1 MNNNEDLLK
10 QYEEIKKENNIF
22 RLLTEN
28 SIDILFLLDTEAN
41 FIYLSNSFEKET
53 EYLKK
58 EMIGKNIKDIL
69 TTESYVKAITRLN
82 KWKNNETSLPTYE
95 IQIITKK
102 NTIQDYEVTT
112 FPIFEGGKLK
122 FISGIARN
130 ISYKKLIEKKI
141 IESENFYRALAENS
155 QDVIWITDMK
165 GKFTY
170 VSPSVERLIGYT
182 PEEVMKQTLADV
194 ICPGSL
200 PQILENYVLL
210 CDEEKEQI
218 LKTQMRPY
226 EVEQICKDGSTVWT
240 EVIIKILFDD
250 KGKKVGVLGVSRD
263 ISERKKS
270 QGTIARLNDTLK
282 LLNKILRH
290 DISNNLTVVL
300 MSLEML
306 KTEDTNLKEKA
317 IKSVYKSVN
326 LIERIRELENAIP
339 SGIEIKKYN
348 LNDVFEDI
356 SNEYKNIEF
365 NIRGNCN
372 VLADSAL
379 VYVIE
384 NIVRNASIHGKTERI
399 DFDLS
404 QSGNKCILR
413 ISDFG
418 VGIPE
423 SIKDKIFDE
432 GFSYGD
438 YVSSGLGL
446 FIAKKT
452 IERYGGEIHYEK
464 NEPKGS
470 VFVIIL
476 DKAD

>member
-28 SIDILFLLDTEAN
+28 SIDVLFLLDTEAN

-112 FPIFEGGKLK
+112 FPIFEGGKSK

-141 IESENFYRALAENS
+141 IESENFYRTLAENS

-182 PEEVMKQTLADV
+182 PEEVMKLTLADV

-226 EVEQICKDGSTVWT
+226 EVEQPCKDGYTVWT

-270 QGTIARLNDTLK
+270 QETIARLNDTLK

-290 DISNNLTVVL
+290 DISTNLTVVL

-339 SGIEIKKYN
+339 SGRETKKYN

-384 NIVRNASIHGKTERI
+384 NIVRNASIHGRTERI

-404 QSGNKCILR
+404 QSENKCILK

-418 VGIPE
+418 IGIPD

-432 GFSYGD
+432 GFSYGENL
-438 YVSSGLGL
+438 SSGLGL

-476 DKAD
+476 DKVD

>member
-1 MNNNEDLLK
+1 
-10 QYEEIKKENNIF
+10 
-22 RLLTEN
+22 
-28 SIDILFLLDTEAN
+28 
-41 FIYLSNSFEKET
+41 
-53 EYLKK
+53 
-58 EMIGKNIKDIL
+58 
-69 TTESYVKAITRLN
+69 
-82 KWKNNETSLPTYE
+82 
-95 IQIITKK
+95 
-102 NTIQDYEVTT
+102 
-112 FPIFEGGKLK
+112 
-122 FISGIARN
+122 
-130 ISYKKLIEKKI
+130 
-141 IESENFYRALAENS
+141 
-155 QDVIWITDMK
+155 
-165 GKFTY
+165 
-170 VSPSVERLIGYT
+170 
-182 PEEVMKQTLADV
+182 
-194 ICPGSL
+194 
-200 PQILENYVLL
+200 
-210 CDEEKEQI
+210 
-218 LKTQMRPY
+218 
-226 EVEQICKDGSTVWT
+226 
-240 EVIIKILFDD
+240 
-250 KGKKVGVLGVSRD
+250 
-263 ISERKKS
+263 
-270 QGTIARLNDTLK
+270 
-282 LLNKILRH
+282 
-290 DISNNLTVVL
+290 

-384 NIVRNASIHGKTERI
+384 NIVRNASIHGRTERI

>member
-141 IESENFYRALAENS
+141 IESENFYRTLAENS

-182 PEEVMKQTLADV
+182 PEEVMKLTLADV

-226 EVEQICKDGSTVWT
+226 EVEQPCKDGYTVWT

-270 QGTIARLNDTLK
+270 QETIARLNDTLK

-384 NIVRNASIHGKTERI
+384 NIVRNASIHGRTERI

-404 QSGNKCILR
+404 QSENKCILK

-418 VGIPE
+418 IGIPD

-432 GFSYGD
+432 GFSYGENL
-438 YVSSGLGL
+438 SSGLGL